1 MHFVAAVDH
10 VPEMRTVLG
19 LFEGVCTGAADGYA
33 RMAGRP
39 AATLLHLG
47 PGLGNGIANL
57 HNARRAQ
64 TPLVNIVGDH
74 ASYHLQHDAPL
85 TSDIESLAWSVSGWV
100 RTCATPASVP
110 QDAADAIRAATTAPG
125 QVATLILPGDCAW
138 NESVTPL
145 TQFRPPPMP
154 TFRPEAVDAAARILH
169 SGADTV
175 LLIGGDTLKEQGIQY
190 ASRLAA
196 ATGARLFASRPIS
209 HMQRGAGRPLVE
221 RLPYFVPQALKA
233 LEGAKH
239 IILVGAQPPVAFF
252 AYPNMPN
259 TLAPEDCQLHMLA
272 GFTEDGVGALG
283 ALVETLNVPEIV
295 TKMVG
300 ERPPQPSGTL
310 TVEKIWMALGGMMPE
325 NAIISDEAITSS
337 RGADEWTAVSPPHD
351 WLSLAGGAIG
361 QGMPLSVGAA
371 VACPDRK
378 VFAMQADG
386 SAMYTVQALWTQAR
400 EQLDVITVLFSN
412 RAYAILQHELRNVGA
427 AAGPKAQEM
436 LNLDNPT
443 INWAQIA
450 NGMGVNASRAE
461 TAEAF
466 TDQLAAAIY
475 NKGPHLI
482 EAII

>member
-1 MHFVAAVDH
+1 
-10 VPEMRTVLG
+10 
-19 LFEGVCTGAADGYA
+19 
-33 RMAGRP
+33 
-39 AATLLHLG
+39 
-47 PGLGNGIANL
+47 
-57 HNARRAQ
+57 
-64 TPLVNIVGDH
+64 
-74 ASYHLQHDAPL
+74 
-85 TSDIESLAWSVSGWV
+85 
-100 RTCATPASVP
+100 
-110 QDAADAIRAATTAPG
+110 
-125 QVATLILPGDCAW
+125 
-138 NESVTPL
+138 
-145 TQFRPPPMP
+145 
-154 TFRPEAVDAAARILH
+154 
-169 SGADTV
+169 
-175 LLIGGDTLKEQGIQY
+175 
-190 ASRLAA
+190 
-196 ATGARLFASRPIS
+196 
-209 HMQRGAGRPLVE
+209 
-221 RLPYFVPQALKA
+221 
-233 LEGAKH
+233 
-239 IILVGAQPPVAFF
+239 
-252 AYPNMPN
+252 
-259 TLAPEDCQLHMLA
+259 
-272 GFTEDGVGALG
+272 
-283 ALVETLNVPEIV
+283 
-295 TKMVG
+295 
-300 ERPPQPSGTL
+300 
-310 TVEKIWMALGGMMPE
+310 MMPE